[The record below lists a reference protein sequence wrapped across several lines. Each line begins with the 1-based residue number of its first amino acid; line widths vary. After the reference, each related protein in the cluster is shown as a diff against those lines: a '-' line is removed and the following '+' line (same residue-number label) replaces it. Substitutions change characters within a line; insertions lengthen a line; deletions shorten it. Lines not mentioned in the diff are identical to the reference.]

1 MRQNPIPLFTL
12 GRQWPEVENE
22 VRQALER
29 VFATQQFILGPE
41 VAAFER
47 EIAAFLQV
55 DFAVGVSSGTDA
67 LLAALMA
74 LGVGPGDEVITT
86 PFTFFATAGTVARL
100 GAKPVFVDIS
110 PVDFNLDATQLPKAI
125 TPRTK
130 AIVPVHLYGQAADMD
145 AIREAAAGIPVVEDC
160 AQAIGTTYKGR
171 PVGGLGTVGCFSF
184 FPTKNLGAFGDGGL
198 VTTNDPKLAELLVDL
213 RVHGM
218 RPRYVHHT
226 VGGNFRLD
234 AIQAAVLRA
243 KLPHLARWNQARRE
257 NAQRYL
263 KLFTDAGLTEI
274 VKLPEE
280 LPDRGHTYHQYVVRV
295 PQRDELRAFLA
306 DRGVGT
312 EVYYPIPLHRQ
323 KCFANLGYGQGA
335 FPEAE
340 KAAAEVLALPIFP
353 ELTGQEQERV
363 VATMAEFFATRL

>member
-1 MRQNPIPLFTL
+1 MSQTQIPLFTL
-12 GRQWPEVENE
+12 VRQWPTVEKD

-29 VFATQQFILGPE
+29 VFASQQFILGPE
-41 VAAFER
+41 VAEFEK
-47 EIAAFLQV
+47 EIAAFLGV
-55 DFAVGVSSGTDA
+55 KFAIGVSSGTDA

-74 LGVGPGDEVITT
+74 LDVGPGDEVITT

-100 GAKPVFVDIS
+100 GARPVFVDIS
-110 PVDFNLDATQLPKAI
+110 PVDFNLDPAKLADAI

-130 AIVPVHLYGQAADMD
+130 AILPVHLYGQAADMD
-145 AIREAAAGIPVVEDC
+145 AIGSVAGAIPIVEDC
-160 AQAIGTTYKGR
+160 AQAIGTAYKGR
-171 PVGGLGTVGCFSF
+171 KVGGLGAVGCFSF

-234 AIQAAVLRA
+234 AMQAAVLRA
-243 KLPHLARWNQARRE
+243 KLPYLERWNQARRE
-257 NAQRYL
+257 NAQRYR
-263 KLFTDAGLTEI
+263 KLFTEAGLRET

-295 PQRDELRAFLA
+295 PKRDELRAFLA
-306 DRGVGT
+306 ERGIGT
-312 EVYYPIPLHRQ
+312 EVYYPIPLHLQ
-323 KCFANLGYGQGA
+323 KCFAGLGYGPGA

-353 ELTGQEQERV
+353 ELTAPEQERV
-363 VATMAEFFATRL
+363 VAAIAEFFATQG

>member
-1 MRQNPIPLFTL
+1 MSENQIPLFTL
-12 GRQWPEVENE
+12 TRQWPTVAKD

-29 VFATQQFILGPE
+29 VFATQQFILGAEVSEFEKE
-41 VAAFER
+41 VAR
-47 EIAAFLQV
+47 FLGV
-55 DFAVGVSSGTDA
+55 RFAVGVSSGTDA

-86 PFTFFATAGTVARL
+86 PFTFFATAGAVARL
-100 GAKPVFVDIS
+100 GARPVFVDIS
-110 PVDFNLDATQLPKAI
+110 PVDFNLDAAKLADAI
-125 TPRTK
+125 TPRTR
-130 AIVPVHLYGQAADMD
+130 AIIPVHLYGQAADME
-145 AIREAAAGIPVVEDC
+145 AIEKAAGGVPIVEDC
-160 AQAIGTTYKGR
+160 AQAIGTTYRGR
-171 PVGGLGTVGCFSF
+171 MVGGIGAIGCFSF

-198 VTTNDPKLAELLVDL
+198 VTTNDEKLAELLVDL

-243 KLPHLARWNQARRE
+243 KLPYLPRWNQARRE
-257 NAQRYL
+257 NAQRYR
-263 KLFTDAGLTEI
+263 KLFTEAGLAG
-274 VKLPEE
+274 VVQLPQE

-306 DRGVGT
+306 ERGIGT
-312 EVYYPIPLHRQ
+312 EVYYPIPLHLQ
-323 KCFANLGYGQGA
+323 KCFASLGYAPGS

-353 ELTGQEQERV
+353 ELTAEEQERV
-363 VATMAEFFATRL
+363 VAAFAAFYGGRA